1 MPYDIAQHFRQDL
14 PAPAAARFGG
24 FPRYNFVGGHND
36 ASGVPV
42 DAFVE
47 AASKAL
53 TREGRTLAT
62 YGMESGPQGYRP
74 LRTFVADMLGRRAGM
89 SATADD
95 VLVVS
100 GSLQALDLVNAVLV
114 GPGDTVVI
122 EEATYGG
129 AMTRLS
135 RIGADWVGVPVD
147 KDGMRTDA
155 LAETLDRLKSEGK
168 RVKYIYTIP
177 TIQNPTGTVMSL
189 DRRKAL
195 LEVAETF
202 DLPVFEDDCYADLTW
217 ADSRPPAIHALA
229 EPGRVIYC
237 GSFSKSIAPA
247 LRVGF
252 IVADWPTLSQMM
264 PLKTDGG
271 TGALEQMVLAEFCS
285 SKFDDHVVSM
295 RSILKAK
302 HDAIV
307 EAVSQEFGTTAEIA
321 PSEGGIFIWVTLP
334 EEVDTSRLAAVAG
347 AEGVAINP
355 GAEWSADAASGRR
368 RMRLCFANP
377 SVEDLREGVAK
388 LAEICHREFGVPTRG
403 GNVIRS

>member
-1 MPYDIAQHFRQDL
+1 M
-14 PAPAAARFGG
+14 
-24 FPRYNFVGGHND
+24 
-36 ASGVPV
+36 

-47 AASKAL
+47 AAGRAL

-62 YGMESGPQGYRP
+62 YGMESGPQGYLP
-74 LRTFVADMLGRRAGM
+74 LRTFMADMLARAGM
-89 SATADD
+89 SAKAED

-155 LAETLDRLKSEGK
+155 LAETLGRLKSEGK

-217 ADSRPPAIHALA
+217 ADSRPAIHALA

-252 IVADWPTLSQMM
+252 IVADWPTLSQML

-271 TGALEQMVLAEFCS
+271 TGALEQMVLAEFCAS
-285 SKFDDHVVSM
+285 QFDQHVVTM
-295 RSILKAK
+295 RTILKEK

-307 EAVSQEFGTTAEIA
+307 DAVSKEFGTTAEIA
-321 PSEGGIFIWVTLP
+321 PSEGGILP
-334 EEVDTSRLAAVAG
+334 GSPCRRPSILPASPLPREPRASRSIPAPNG
-347 AEGVAINP
+347 ALTRWPDG
-355 GAEWSADAASGRR
+355 GACACA
-368 RMRLCFANP
+368 FANP
-377 SVEDLREGVAK
+377 SADDLREGVAK
-388 LAEICHREFGVPTRG
+388 LAEICHREFGVPTRSA
-403 GNVIRS
+403 NVARS